1 MKINFLVFAIGGSL
15 PLASLTLSGQVTNTN
30 ALPLNQTLRYQVAL
44 EHDRSLGE
52 HALLPPGLK
61 EKLQLTNTQRAE
73 LQPIEDGFA
82 QTSQEYQ
89 TANQPRIDAAEEASR
104 DARETKN
111 SARIEAARK
120 QLQQVW
126 AGLQRDRDAAVK
138 QIKPLLTPEQLL
150 ILNDEKNQWRENHGA
165 QANDPSAN

>member
-1 MKINFLVFAIGGSL
+1 MKVKFLVFAIGGSL

-44 EHDRSLGE
+44 ENDRALGE
-52 HALLPPGLK
+52 HALLSPGLK

-73 LQPIEDGFA
+73 LRPIEDGFA
-82 QTSQEYQ
+82 KTSQEYQ
-89 TANQPRIDAAEEASR
+89 AANQPRIDAAEEASR
-104 DARETKN
+104 AARAAKN
-111 SARIEAARK
+111 PARIEAARK

-150 ILNDEKNQWRENHGA
+150 ILDDKNNQWRENHGA
-165 QANDPSAN
+165 PANDPSAN

>member
-1 MKINFLVFAIGGSL
+1 MKVKFLVFAIGGSL

-44 EHDRSLGE
+44 ENDRALGE
-52 HALLPPGLK
+52 HALLSPGLK

-73 LQPIEDGFA
+73 LRPIEDGFA
-82 QTSQEYQ
+82 KTSQEYQ
-89 TANQPRIDAAEEASR
+89 AANQPRIDAAEEASR
-104 DARETKN
+104 AARAAKN
-111 SARIEAARK
+111 PARIEAARK

-150 ILNDEKNQWRENHGA
+150 ILDDKNNQWRENHGA
-165 QANDPSAN
+165 QANAPSSN

>member
-1 MKINFLVFAIGGSL
+1 MKVKFLVFAIGGSL

-44 EHDRSLGE
+44 ENDRALGE
-52 HALLPPGLK
+52 HALLSPGLK

-73 LQPIEDGFA
+73 LRPIEDGFA
-82 QTSQEYQ
+82 KTSQEYQ

-104 DARETKN
+104 AARAAKN
-111 SARIEAARK
+111 PARIEAARK

-150 ILNDEKNQWRENHGA
+150 ILDDKNNQWRENHGA
-165 QANDPSAN
+165 PANDPSAN